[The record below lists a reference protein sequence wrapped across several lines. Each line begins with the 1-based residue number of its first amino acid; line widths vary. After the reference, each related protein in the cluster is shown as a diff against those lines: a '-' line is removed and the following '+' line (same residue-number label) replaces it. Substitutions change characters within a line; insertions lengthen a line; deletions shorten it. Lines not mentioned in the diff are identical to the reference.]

1 MFTMNY
7 YNDLISQ
14 LKRKLSVVNGFLDNA
29 DVKYA
34 DGLISIELKNGGY
47 DLLVKSNFS
56 GEFSKLIQ
64 EEFNLNIDVELTGEH
79 NVNVAEHEKMMEE
92 VRASIPQHQE
102 QFGNKP
108 QISREISDPK
118 PPKNTSADISSLEM
132 PFEVIIDSAEIIMG
146 RNIRNTP
153 ESIASATAELDRKV
167 TIMAD
172 IFDVG
177 EPRNTK
183 SGKTIYSYFITDYTG
198 SIQMKMFV
206 DPKKDEIA
214 VDKLKKGVTV
224 IVSGSIEFDTFSKD
238 ITIRPFSIVS
248 VKKKTKAG

>member
-1 MFTMNY
+1 MCIQSVSYTHLNY

-34 DGLISIELKNGGY
+34 DGFISIELKNGGY

-118 PPKNTSADISSLEM
+118 PPKNTRC
-132 PFEVIIDSAEIIMG
+132 V
-146 RNIRNTP
+146 
-153 ESIASATAELDRKV
+153 
-167 TIMAD
+167 
-172 IFDVG
+172 
-177 EPRNTK
+177 
-183 SGKTIYSYFITDYTG
+183 
-198 SIQMKMFV
+198 
-206 DPKKDEIA
+206 
-214 VDKLKKGVTV
+214 
-224 IVSGSIEFDTFSKD
+224 
-238 ITIRPFSIVS
+238 
-248 VKKKTKAG
+248 